1 MGKGST
7 PSNGGKENFLL
18 KAFIAG
24 NSCAVVAALLNPFD
38 VAKIRLQNQS
48 SSLRYT
54 GMINAIVTIG
64 KEEGLRGLS
73 AGVTASMIREILYS
87 SVRIGGYEP
96 IRKALST
103 PDSNPA
109 DASPIIK
116 LFSALISGGV
126 GAAIV
131 NPFDLI
137 KTRFQSILPGEVSP
151 YRHTFHALAAIYRR
165 ETIAGLYKGWTVTS
179 SRAAVLTSS
188 QLGSYDSIKHNLL
201 MNLFGMEDGIKLHLV
216 ASMCAGLITTTATIP
231 CNMIMLVYV
240 HIGSCCDRFS
250 CVPL

>member
-1 MGKGST
+1 MANEKMGKPST
-7 PSNGGKENFLL
+7 VSIDGKENFLL

-24 NSCAVVAALLNPFD
+24 NSCAVVAAILNPFD

-165 ETIAGLYKGWTVTS
+165 DKVSGLYRGWTVTS

-201 MNLFGMEDGIKLHLV
+201 MNICGMDDGITLHLV

-231 CNMIMLVYV
+231 CNMLMLLYIAP
-240 HIGSCCDRFS
+240 IGS
-250 CVPL
+250 